1 MEQELFST
9 AQIAAELEH
18 KSKNP
23 RRDVLNIAKRLGFS
37 PVATRPR
44 EGKNHGGKPEMLW
57 SREQHDAILDYN
69 RKRYNDGN
77 IQDARAD
84 VTDTEGTAATVT
96 PGTAQANDDEI
107 IATPNEQ
114 TITATNAPKSETVS
128 EFAPPLL
135 PATVIESCDAETAC
149 TEALEGKTLDDLAAE
164 ANLYTARGDKC
175 LGESLT
181 FYFAAGRRLN
191 EAKKRVG
198 HGNWQNW
205 LADNFSSSADTAENY
220 MKIARRFGNQNPNQ
234 FRNLGLTSMIRLAAL
249 PKGTEQEF
257 IDAQAAAGK
266 PIETQSARDVQKN
279 VKAFKDAHATP
290 KENAEEPTP
299 DLSNCGEKF
308 SVFGR
313 ETDEVNDDDRP
324 VVSEPI
330 TQDSAKQDETAADD
344 FEPQNFAELII
355 DEEFSSILPPLK
367 EYEFNLLEENLLRDG
382 ILDPLKVW
390 NGILL
395 DGHARYEIAKRH
407 NLPFKI
413 VEVKSVTD
421 RDDAIIWIIKNQ
433 LARRSLNQ
441 YERAQI
447 VLKLQN
453 EPQKK

>member
-9 AQIAAELEH
+9 AQIAAELVH

-23 RRDVLNIAKRLGFS
+23 RRDVLNITKRLGFT
-37 PVATRPR
+37 PATTRPR

-57 SREQHDAILDYN
+57 SKEQKDAILADN
-69 RKRYNDGN
+69 SKRYNE
-77 IQDARAD
+77 DARAD
-84 VTDTEGTAATVT
+84 LTAGTTVT
-96 PGTAQANDDEI
+96 VAPSTAESNDDAI

-175 LGESLT
+175 LGEGLT
-181 FYFAAGRRLN
+181 FYFAAGRRLI

-257 IDAQAAAGK
+257 IQTQAAAGR

-290 KENAEEPTP
+290 KETAEEPTP
-299 DLSNCGEKF
+299 VLSNVGK
-308 SVFGR
+308 
-313 ETDEVNDDDRP
+313 TDKVTEVTHDDRP
-324 VVSEPI
+324 VVSEPVAQFTVVTHEQLI
-330 TQDSAKQDETAADD
+330 ALRELVTGTNDLQTLKKIHDS
-344 FEPQNFAELII
+344 
-355 DEEFSSILPPLK
+355 
-367 EYEFNLLEENLLRDG
+367 LLELAQEFGKVVLLT
-382 ILDPLKVW
+382 
-390 NGILL
+390 
-395 DGHARYEIAKRH
+395 EAK
-407 NLPFKI
+407 I
-413 VEVKSVTD
+413 GE
-421 RDDAIIWIIKNQ
+421 
-433 LARRSLNQ
+433 LA
-441 YERAQI
+441 
-447 VLKLQN
+447 
-453 EPQKK
+453 QKK